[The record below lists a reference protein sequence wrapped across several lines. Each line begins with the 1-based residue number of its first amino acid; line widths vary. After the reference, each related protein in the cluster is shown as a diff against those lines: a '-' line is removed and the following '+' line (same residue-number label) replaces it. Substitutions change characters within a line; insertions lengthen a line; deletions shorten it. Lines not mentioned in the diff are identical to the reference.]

1 MITKFAHRAALAAAL
16 ALVAGAVSTTRAQ
29 DIENRLVIVTSFS
42 KDVTEP
48 YRTAFQ
54 KKYPGTKVEVQN
66 RNTNAAVTFIRE
78 TRSSPPDIMWASAP
92 DAFEVLKKDKLL
104 HKYQPKAKGIAD
116 EGRLLSGQRS
126 ATASSSA
133 SPRPATASCT
143 TRAICKANNMP
154 APKEWDDLKK
164 PIYFGHVGISAPSRS
179 GTTHLTVET
188 ILQGEGWDKGWATLL
203 EIGGN
208 LAQVSDR
215 SFGVPDAVNSGQ
227 YGVGIVIDF
236 FGLSAK
242 ASGFPVEF
250 VYPTVTAIVPAN
262 VGIIANS
269 RNQKAA
275 EAFVEF
281 LLSEEGQQI
290 LLDPKIQRLPV
301 RLDSYAKAP
310 AGYPNPFKDARLAK
324 GITFNSELSEERYE
338 LLNSLY
344 DRVVTFRLKE
354 LNAAWKAIQTAEA
367 QARRARPAPAAKD
380 LLAQAR
386 KLAIARAD
394 HREGSDRPRDRR
406 RVPGAQA
413 GAEGRRPAGRVRE
426 PLGRRG
432 AEELHRGAGA
442 GGTGADGE
450 VARAGPCSTSEQR
463 SGPRYQQLSPGRAPI
478 GLTGAPAHA
487 QRYRTVTPTISSP
500 RVSPLD
506 DSGRPAVAR
515 GPPRRQPGAD
525 RDPRRRRAVP
535 DRLPDRADPAR
546 DRRRLHR
553 PATAASRWSIS
564 AISSTTRC
572 CASRSGTRST
582 SPP

>member
-1 MITKFAHRAALAAAL
+1 MIPTLAYRAALATAVVLAAS
-16 ALVAGAVSTTRAQ
+16 AVSAPKAQ

-54 KKYPGTKVEVQN
+54 NKYPGTKVEVQN

-78 TRSSPPDIMWASAP
+78 TRSNPPDIMWASAP

-104 HKYQPKAKGIAD
+104 HKYQPKATGIAAKVGSYPVND
-116 EGRLLSGQRS
+116 PDGTFTGFAASGYGIMYN
-126 ATASSSA
+126 
-133 SPRPATASCT
+133 
-143 TRAICKANNMP
+143 TRYLKANNIP
-154 APKEWDDLKK
+154 APREWEDLKK
-164 PIYFGHVGISAPSRS
+164 PVYFGHVGISAPSRS

-262 VGIIANS
+262 VGIIANA
-269 RNQKAA
+269 RNQRAA

-301 RLDSYAKAP
+301 RLDTYAKAP

-324 GITFNSELSEERYE
+324 GITFNSELSEQRYE

-354 LNAAWKAIQTAEA
+354 LNAAWRAIQTAEA
-367 QARRARPAPAAKD
+367 KLGGKASAPTKD

-386 KLAIARAD
+386 RLASA
-394 HREGSDRPRDRR
+394 
-406 RVPGAQA
+406 VPITEKESTDPSIA
-413 GAEGRRPAGRVRE
+413 GAFQPLKEGQKAAGRQ
-426 PLGRRG
+426 
-432 AEELHRGAGA
+432 AEFE
-442 GGTGADGE
+442 
-450 VARAGPCSTSEQR
+450 
-463 SGPRYQQLSPGRAPI
+463 
-478 GLTGAPAHA
+478 
-487 QRYRTVTPTISSP
+487 
-500 RVSPLD
+500 
-506 DSGRPAVAR
+506 
-515 GPPRRQPGAD
+515 
-525 RDPRRRRAVP
+525 
-535 DRLPDRADPAR
+535 
-546 DRRRLHR
+546 
-553 PATAASRWSIS
+553 SRWD
-564 AISSTTRC
+564 AAALKNYTEARTLAER
-572 CASRSGTRST
+572 ALTAK
-582 SPP
+582 

>member
-1 MITKFAHRAALAAAL
+1 MQKFAHRAALVAAL
-16 ALVAGAVSTTRAQ
+16 ALVAGAVQHARAQ

-78 TRSSPPDIMWASAP
+78 TKSNPPDIMWASAP

-104 HKYQPKAKGIAD
+104 HKYQPKAKGLATKVGSYPVND
-116 EGRLLSGQRS
+116 PDGYFTGFAASGYGIMYN
-126 ATASSSA
+126 
-133 SPRPATASCT
+133 
-143 TRAICKANNMP
+143 TRYLKANNIP

-164 PIYFGHVGISAPSRS
+164 PVYFGHVGISAPSRS

-269 RNQKAA
+269 KNQRAA

-290 LLDPKIQRLPV
+290 LLDPEDP
-301 RLDSYAKAP
+301 AP
-310 AGYPNPFKDARLAK
+310 AGAARQLRQGA
-324 GITFNSELSEERYE
+324 GGLSQSVQGCAARQGHHLQFRIVGEALRAAQFALRPRRDVPPQGAQRGVEGDP
-338 LLNSLY
+338 
-344 DRVVTFRLKE
+344 DRRS
-354 LNAAWKAIQTAEA
+354 
-367 QARRARPAPAAKD
+367 QARRRRRTPRPRICWRRRASSPRRCRSPRRNRPIRRSPAPSSRSRK
-380 LLAQAR
+380 AR
-386 KLAIARAD
+386 
-394 HREGSDRPRDRR
+394 RP
-406 RVPGAQA
+406 
-413 GAEGRRPAGRVRE
+413 PAGRPSSRAAGTRLRSRTT
-426 PLGRRG
+426 PRRG
-432 AEELHRGAGA
+432 SWRN
-442 GGTGADGE
+442 
-450 VARAGPCSTSEQR
+450 AR
-463 SGPRYQQLSPGRAPI
+463 
-478 GLTGAPAHA
+478 
-487 QRYRTVTPTISSP
+487 
-500 RVSPLD
+500 
-506 DSGRPAVAR
+506 
-515 GPPRRQPGAD
+515 
-525 RDPRRRRAVP
+525 
-535 DRLPDRADPAR
+535 
-546 DRRRLHR
+546 
-553 PATAASRWSIS
+553 
-564 AISSTTRC
+564 
-572 CASRSGTRST
+572 
-582 SPP
+582 